1 MDILRGM
8 YEIVQTESKD
18 PNNLDALRCSL
29 EPFVYTYLQQK
40 YGAMLQTFWES
51 YLPPKKSEHVFLIAE
66 RRAHPNFLFILQNIA
81 WAGPHMAVY
90 IFCSEDNQSF
100 VKALLGN
107 KCEHYHIIPI
117 FTGNPSREE
126 GKIAYNNLFTDYRF
140 YQLIDATYMLTV
152 QMDNF
157 FRKKIDPAMF
167 IGDYWGNP
175 WSWNE
180 AAAGGGGATVRRIAA
195 MIDLCRVHR
204 ADPNVPFN
212 GTEDIWFSDRVT
224 AYPDISFRFTY
235 MMESVHVEDPYMV
248 HQFWTFG
255 NGYLVLD
262 RDQFV
267 ECWAKIMTIY

>member
-1 MDILRGM
+1 MDLLRGM
-8 YEIVQTESKD
+8 YEMIQTESKD

-29 EPFVYTYLQQK
+29 EPFVYSYLLQK
-40 YGAMLQTFWES
+40 YGGMLQTFWES
-51 YLPPKKSEHVFLIAE
+51 YLPPKKSDHVFLIAE

-90 IFCSEDNQSF
+90 IFCSEENQSF

-107 KCEHYHIIPI
+107 KCEYYHIIPI
-117 FTGNPSREE
+117 FTGNPTREE

-167 IGDYWGNP
+167 VGDYWGNP
-175 WSWNE
+175 WSWSE
-180 AAAGGGGATVRRIAA
+180 GTAGGGGATVRRIAA

-204 ADPNVPFN
+204 ADPNVQFD

-224 AYPDISFRFTY
+224 NYPDISFRCTY
-235 MMESVHVEDPYMV
+235 MMESVHVEDPYIV

-267 ECWAKIMTIY
+267 ECWAKIMMIG